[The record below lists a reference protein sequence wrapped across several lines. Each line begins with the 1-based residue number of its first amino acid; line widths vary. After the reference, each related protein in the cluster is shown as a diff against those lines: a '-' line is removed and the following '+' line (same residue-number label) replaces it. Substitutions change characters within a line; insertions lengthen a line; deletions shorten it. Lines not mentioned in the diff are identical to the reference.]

1 MAESEDSEGTSSSI
15 LPVTD
20 DPIFLDSIL
29 IHCKWIMLQSTA
41 FINEIGHIKTLKV
54 ITRAVDFGILTL
66 KISLNNKNIL
76 TYGTPYRNFAKSS
89 L

>member
-1 MAESEDSEGTSSSI
+1 MI
-15 LPVTD
+15 
-20 DPIFLDSIL
+20 
-29 IHCKWIMLQSTA
+29 QSTA

-54 ITRAVDFGILTL
+54 ITRTVDFGILTL